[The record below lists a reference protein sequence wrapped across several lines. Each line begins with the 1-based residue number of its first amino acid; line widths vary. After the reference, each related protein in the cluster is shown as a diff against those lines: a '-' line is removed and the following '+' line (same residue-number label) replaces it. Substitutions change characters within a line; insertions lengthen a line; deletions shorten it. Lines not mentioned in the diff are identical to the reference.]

1 MLCCVA
7 PRVAELDDKVS
18 ASKSIPNLVG
28 IKFSH
33 HDLMEYQQ
41 CLNFKNGHFEILHG
55 YDEVLLAGLSI
66 GAIGAVG
73 STYNYMS
80 SHYKKIINYFD
91 TGKIEEAR
99 KIQQFSVNMVEILN
113 KYGGGVRAG
122 KAIMK
127 IIGIDCGPSR
137 APLKNFTSTERNKL
151 IEDLKLINFF

>member
-1 MLCCVA
+1 M
-7 PRVAELDDKVS
+7 
-18 ASKSIPNLVG
+18 
-28 IKFSH
+28 
-33 HDLMEYQQ
+33 
-41 CLNFKNGHFEILHG
+41 
-55 YDEVLLAGLSI
+55 AGLSI
-66 GAIGAVG
+66 GATGAVG

-80 SHYKKIINYFD
+80 SHYKKIINHFD

-137 APLKNFTSTERNKL
+137 APVKIFSSSEINSL
-151 IEDLKLINFF
+151 ISDLQSVGFI